1 MPAAHRCAALRVRLT
16 TTIAGMPDQ
25 QLPHR
30 LLGAS
35 GIEVSR
41 LSLGSWRT
49 FERMPKEQGVA
60 LMRHARELGIDFLDD
75 ARYDDETGTAPLRTG
90 YSEVLFGELFRAA
103 GWNRDAVCVANKLW
117 WEFWPRQS
125 AAEELDGSLQRMGLD
140 HVDLIYSSTLPDEVS
155 VETCVEGVAG
165 LLASGKARAW
175 GVVNWTAEA
184 LAAGSRAAAAA
195 AIPQPCAVQ
204 LPYSLSKRD
213 WVESPEMDAALDAA
227 GAPIVASASLAG
239 GALTG
244 KYAAGGTQGRWAGQL
259 GEPWLQEV
267 LALGERLQSLAAT
280 LETTPA
286 QLAIAFTL
294 ANPRVASTLVGATRT
309 EQLDENAS
317 ALGLLDR
324 MTAEQLERLVS
335 EPI

>member
-1 MPAAHRCAALRVRLT
+1 
-16 TTIAGMPDQ
+16 MPDQ

-30 LLGAS
+30 PLGAS
-35 GIEVSR
+35 GIDVSR

-60 LMRHARELGIDFLDD
+60 VMRHARELGVDFLDD

-103 GWNRDAVCVANKLW
+103 GWNRDEVCVANKLW
-117 WEFWPRQS
+117 WEFWPGQS
-125 AAEELDGSLQRMGLD
+125 AAGELDGSLQRMGLD
-140 HVDLIYSSTLPDEVS
+140 HVDLIYSSTLPDEVP

-195 AIPQPCAVQ
+195 GIPQPCAVQ

-213 WVESPEMDAALDAA
+213 WVESPAMDAALDAA

-244 KYAAGGTQGRWAGQL
+244 KYAAAGARGRWAGQL
-259 GEPWLQEV
+259 DEPRLQEA
-267 LALGERLQSLAAT
+267 LALGGRLAALAAT

-286 QLAIAFTL
+286 ALAIAFTL
-294 ANPRVASTLVGATRT
+294 ANPRVASTLVGATRP
-309 EQLDENAS
+309 EQLDENAK
-317 ALGLLDR
+317 ALALLDR
-324 MTAEQLERLVS
+324 VTAEQLERLEN
-335 EPI
+335 EPD